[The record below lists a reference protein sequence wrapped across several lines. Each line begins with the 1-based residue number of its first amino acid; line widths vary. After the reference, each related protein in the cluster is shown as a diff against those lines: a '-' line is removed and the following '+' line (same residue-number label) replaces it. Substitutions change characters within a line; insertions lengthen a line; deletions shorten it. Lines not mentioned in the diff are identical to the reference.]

1 MMTCWIKKKKSS
13 KNEEKEN
20 LGRIEYDRFTS
31 DITDDDEEIKSSPF
45 VKKFI
50 CEQHSQLS
58 QRPLI
63 RSSSHAS
70 QVDLEKVRFDASAI
84 FPPIYALFVKAIC

>member
-1 MMTCWIKKKKSS
+1 MLNKKKKKSS

-70 QVDLEKVRFDASAI
+70 QVDLERYVSMLAPSFHQYMHCS
-84 FPPIYALFVKAIC
+84 